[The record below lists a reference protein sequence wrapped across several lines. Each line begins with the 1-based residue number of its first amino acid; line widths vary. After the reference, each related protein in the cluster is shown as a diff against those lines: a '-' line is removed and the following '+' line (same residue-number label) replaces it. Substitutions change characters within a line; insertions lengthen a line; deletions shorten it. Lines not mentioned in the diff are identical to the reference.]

1 MRYAEG
7 PRVSCD
13 VHVEAAPS
21 RVWQLVTDIALP
33 SRLSPEVQRAEWLDG
48 AQGPTVGARFVGYN
62 RHPVVGEWRTV
73 SHVVE
78 LVEERVFGWAV
89 VDPDGRFGDPT
100 PTPARPLATWRFELV
115 PEASGTRLR
124 QSVRLG
130 PGRSG
135 ISLAIDRDP
144 AREEAIVAFRMGEL
158 RSNMEAMVRGVK
170 ALAERR
176 PMPPTGPA
184 T

>member
-1 MRYAEG
+1 M
-7 PRVSCD
+7 
-13 VHVEAAPS
+13 
-21 RVWQLVTDIALP
+21 
-33 SRLSPEVQRAEWLDG
+33 
-48 AQGPTVGARFVGYN
+48 
-62 RHPVVGEWRTV
+62 
-73 SHVVE
+73 
-78 LVEERVFGWAV
+78 FGWAV

-115 PEASGTRLR
+115 PEASGTRLQ

-158 RSNMEAMVRGVK
+158 RNNMEAMVRGVM

-176 PMPPTGPA
+176 PTAPTGPV